1 MIYPSIDKLLLHVD
15 SKYRLVH
22 VAAQRSNEISETGH
36 LQMPE
41 EDYVSSKNIGRALE
55 EVEKDLIIIK
65 TNQFFLFKFC
75 CKQMFVLEVEMN
87 ITRYKFLGNG
97 RYEVVIDN
105 DRYII
110 YEDIILK
117 YNVLGKGSISVLE
130 LNTYLKDNIFYE
142 AYYKA
147 VKYINVKLRT
157 SREIFDYLVKAG
169 YDVSLVSKVV
179 DKIIKDG
186 YINEEVYTEC
196 YINDQ
201 INLKVVGPL
210 RIEKDLLGLGIS
222 KSVISK
228 YIGNYSK
235 EVQVSKIN
243 KFIAKEVKLNSNK
256 SSYVLKNKIL
266 ISLVNKGFYK
276 DDIVRCLDNVVI
288 DDSLMY
294 EKEYKKTYDKLS
306 KKYNG
311 KELEYKVKQKM
322 YQKGFRF

>member
-41 EDYVSSKNIGRALE
+41 EDQVSSKNIVRALE

-65 TNQFFLFKFC
+65 TNQFFLFKIC
-75 CKQMFVLEVEMN
+75 YKQMFVLEVGMN

-117 YNVLGKGSISVLE
+117 YNILGKGNISVSE

-157 SREIFDYLVKAG
+157 SKEIFDYLVKAG
-169 YDVSLVSKVV
+169 YDVSFVPKVV

-186 YINEEVYTEC
+186 YINEDVYTEC

-235 EVQVSKIN
+235 EI
-243 KFIAKEVKLNSNK
+243 KLNSNK

-306 KKYNG
+306 KKYSG

-322 YQKGFRF
+322 YQKGFRV

>member
-65 TNQFFLFKFC
+65 TNQFFLFKIC
-75 CKQMFVLEVEMN
+75 YKQMFVLEVGMN

-117 YNVLGKGSISVLE
+117 YNILGKGNISVSE
-130 LNTYLKDNIFYE
+130 LNTYLKDNVFYE

-157 SREIFDYLVKAG
+157 SKEIFDYLVKAG
-169 YDVSLVSKVV
+169 YDVSFVPKVV

-186 YINEEVYTEC
+186 YINEDVYTEC

-228 YIGNYSK
+228 HIGNYSK
-235 EVQVSKIN
+235 EMQVSKIK
-243 KFIAKEVKLNSNK
+243 KFIAKEIKLNSNK

-294 EKEYKKTYDKLS
+294 EKEYKKIYDKLS
-306 KKYNG
+306 KKYSG

-322 YQKGFRF
+322 YQKGFRV

>member
-1 MIYPSIDKLLLHVD
+1 M
-15 SKYRLVH
+15 
-22 VAAQRSNEISETGH
+22 
-36 LQMPE
+36 
-41 EDYVSSKNIGRALE
+41 
-55 EVEKDLIIIK
+55 
-65 TNQFFLFKFC
+65 
-75 CKQMFVLEVEMN
+75 
-87 ITRYKFLGNG
+87 
-97 RYEVVIDN
+97 
-105 DRYII
+105 
-110 YEDIILK
+110 
-117 YNVLGKGSISVLE
+117 
-130 LNTYLKDNIFYE
+130 
-142 AYYKA
+142 
-147 VKYINVKLRT
+147 
-157 SREIFDYLVKAG
+157 VKAG
-169 YDVSLVSKVV
+169 YDVSFVSKVV

-235 EVQVSKIN
+235 EMQVSKIN
-243 KFIAKEVKLNSNK
+243 KFIAKEIKLNSNK

-294 EKEYKKTYDKLS
+294 EKEYKKIYDKLS
-306 KKYNG
+306 KKYSG
-311 KELEYKVKQKM
+311 KELEYKAKQKM
-322 YQKGFRF
+322 YQKGFRV

>member
-1 MIYPSIDKLLLHVD
+1 
-15 SKYRLVH
+15 
-22 VAAQRSNEISETGH
+22 
-36 LQMPE
+36 
-41 EDYVSSKNIGRALE
+41 
-55 EVEKDLIIIK
+55 
-65 TNQFFLFKFC
+65 
-75 CKQMFVLEVEMN
+75 MFVLEVGMN

-117 YNVLGKGSISVLE
+117 YNILGKGNISVSE
-130 LNTYLKDNIFYE
+130 LNTYLKDNTFYE

-157 SREIFDYLVKAG
+157 SKEIFDYLVKAG
-169 YDVSLVSKVV
+169 YDVSFVPKVV

-235 EVQVSKIN
+235 EMQVSKIN
-243 KFIAKEVKLNSNK
+243 KFIAKEIKLNSNK

-294 EKEYKKTYDKLS
+294 EKEYKKIYDKLS
-306 KKYNG
+306 KKYSG
-311 KELEYKVKQKM
+311 KELEYKAKQKM
-322 YQKGFRF
+322 YQKGFRV